1 MSKRMKRKVLNFANT
16 KSLLRVRGLAEMDD
30 VPYWENKVLEC
41 VKASEDWRKETVSLD
56 FVLPVL
62 NISKSITIPNYKNP
76 KPRTEFHRPYLVWR
90 HVFINGQ
97 GSRIQNHYQDWHF
110 IQIMLDETNASL
122 DERQLHY
129 RAHMTMKDI
138 NMQARIAVEGLRQS
152 VFLLEAKEELL
163 KLEHIKITSLPD
175 EIQYA
180 QN

>member
-1 MSKRMKRKVLNFANT
+1 
-16 KSLLRVRGLAEMDD
+16 MDD
-30 VPYWENKVLEC
+30 VPYWENKVLER
-41 VKASEDWRKETVSLD
+41 VKASEDSRKETVSLD
-56 FVLPVL
+56 IVLPDK